1 MTPYKTERI
10 EKAIQNKLEQC
21 RSALLNTN
29 AALNPEFKASDCI
42 REGQRAL
49 LQRIDTVIDL
59 LTERLS
65 PICNSPTPLEERC
78 DVQRQLPSYFMEQD
92 CFLDKISKATDR
104 LELLLENLEL

>member
-21 RSALLNTN
+21 RSTS
-29 AALNPEFKASDCI
+29 LNPDAARVSKFKASNYI
-42 REGQRAL
+42 REGQLAL

-65 PICNSPTPLEERC
+65 PICNSPTPSENIC
-78 DVQRQLPSYFMEQD
+78 DAQRQLPPYFMEQD
-92 CFLDKISKATDR
+92 CFLDKISRATDR